1 MPLVSLESLS
11 IGFRGPLLLDGVSTV
26 VEPGERIG
34 LLGRNGTGKSTLLR
48 ILAGEIEP
56 DRGGFRL
63 APGAKVALQ
72 AQEPPNNVP
81 ATVTVGELVREGWR
95 GPVDEAWRLDQEIT
109 RLLAA
114 TQLDGLPRGSETPL
128 AELSVGLK
136 RRAWLAQALVG
147 RPDLLLLDEPTNH
160 LDLASIE
167 WLEGL
172 LLGWP
177 TTVMFVTHDRA
188 FLRRIATRII
198 ELDRG
203 RLFDWAC
210 DYDAFC
216 QRKDEALSAEE
227 KHNALFD
234 KRLAEEER
242 WIRQGVKARRTRNEG
257 RVRALKTMRG
267 ERQSRREREGTAK
280 LAIQEAERSGALVAR
295 LEEVGFAHPGS
306 PPVFRGLSTTLM
318 RGDRVG
324 IIGPNGAGKTTL
336 LRVLLGELPPSQGR
350 LRLGTNLQIAY
361 FDQLRARLDDEQTP
375 EQIIAD
381 GNDTI
386 TIGGQSRHVLGY
398 LRDFLFTP
406 ERARTPIKRLSGG
419 ERNRLLLAKLF
430 AKPANVIVLDE
441 PTNDL
446 DAETVELLEE
456 RLVEYS
462 GTLLV
467 VSHDREFL
475 DNVVTST
482 LVFEPEGVK
491 EYVGGYADWVRQR
504 GMSASAHAAPAAG
517 RESRSAASG
526 LETAP
531 KADSKK
537 LSYKLQRELEGL
549 PAEIER
555 LETGLAAIHIQM
567 ADPGFYQGPT
577 LEIAAVSARAADL
590 QSELETAFRRWG
602 ELETLRAG

>member
-167 WLEGL
+167 WLEEL

-386 TIGGQSRHVLGY
+386 TVGGQSRHVLGY

-504 GMSASAHAAPAAG
+504 GMSASTHAAPAAG
-517 RESRSAASG
+517 RESRAAASG
-526 LETAP
+526 SETAP

>member
-336 LRVLLGELPPSQGR
+336 LRVLLGELAPSQGR

-361 FDQLRARLDDEQTP
+361 FDQLRARLADEQTP

-386 TIGGQSRHVLGY
+386 AVGGQSRHVLGY

-504 GMSASAHAAPAAG
+504 GVSASTHAAPAAG
-517 RESRSAASG
+517 RESRAAASG
-526 LETAP
+526 SETAP

>member
-336 LRVLLGELPPSQGR
+336 LRVLLGELAPSQGR

-386 TIGGQSRHVLGY
+386 AVGGQSRHVLGY

-504 GMSASAHAAPAAG
+504 GVSASTHAAPAAG
-517 RESRSAASG
+517 RESRAAASG
-526 LETAP
+526 SETAP

>member
-1 MPLVSLESLS
+1 MPLVSLDSLT
-11 IGFRGPLLLDGVSTV
+11 IGFRGPTLLDGVSAV
-26 VEPGERIG
+26 IEPGERIG
-34 LLGRNGTGKSTLLR
+34 LMGRNGAGKSTLLR
-48 ILAGEIEP
+48 ILAGELEP
-56 DRGGFRL
+56 DGGGVRL
-63 APGAKVALQ
+63 APGAQVALL
-72 AQEPPNNVP
+72 AQEPPTDASP
-81 ATVTVGELVREGWR
+81 GLTVEELVRGGSRSSAE
-95 GPVDEAWRLDQEIT
+95 DDWRLDKEVT

-114 TQLDGLPRGSETPL
+114 TQLDRLPRGGGTPV
-128 AELSVGLK
+128 AELSVGLR
-136 RRAWLAQALVG
+136 RRAWLARALVS

-172 LLGWP
+172 LRGWP
-177 TTVMFVTHDRA
+177 ATLVFVTHDRA

-198 ELDRG
+198 EIDRG

-216 QRKDEALSAEE
+216 RRKQAALEAEE
-227 KHNALFD
+227 KHDALFD

-242 WIRQGVKARRTRNEG
+242 WIRQGIKARRTRNEG
-257 RVRALKTMRG
+257 RVRALKAMRA
-267 ERQSRREREGTAK
+267 ERQVRREREGTAK
-280 LAIQEAERSGALVAR
+280 LVIHDAERSGALVAR
-295 LEEVGFAHPGS
+295 LEAVSFSHTGGA
-306 PPVFRGLSTTLM
+306 PVFSGLTTTLM

-336 LRVLLGELPPSQGR
+336 LRVLLGELAPTEGSV
-350 LRLGTNLQIAY
+350 RLGTNLAIAY
-361 FDQLRARLDDEQTP
+361 FDQLRARLDDDQTP
-375 EQIIAD
+375 EAIIAD
-381 GNDTI
+381 GNDTLAV
-386 TIGGQSRHVLGY
+386 GGQTRHALGY

-406 ERARTPIKRLSGG
+406 ERARTPVRRLSGG

-482 LVFEPEGVK
+482 LVFEPDGLR
-491 EYVGGYADWVRQR
+491 EYVGGHADWVRQR
-504 GMSASAHAAPAAG
+504 AAAVAPARTSGRRREAPNPPPPAAVDAG
-517 RESRSAASG
+517 KR
-526 LETAP
+526 
-531 KADSKK
+531 
-537 LSYKLQRELEGL
+537 SYKLQRELELL
-549 PAEIER
+549 PGEIER
-555 LETGLAAIHIQM
+555 LETSLQAIHARM
-567 ADPGFYQGPT
+567 AGPDFYQAPAT
-577 LEIAAVSARAADL
+577 EIAAVSARATEL
-590 QSELETAFRRWG
+590 QAELEAAFRRWE
-602 ELETLRAG
+602 ELESLPG